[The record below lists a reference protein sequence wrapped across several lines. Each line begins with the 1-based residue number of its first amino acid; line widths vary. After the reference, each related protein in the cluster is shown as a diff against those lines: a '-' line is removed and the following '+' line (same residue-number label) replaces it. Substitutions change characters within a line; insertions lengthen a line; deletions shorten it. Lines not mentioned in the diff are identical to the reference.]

1 MCKLVYETE
10 AWNSLDNDVL
20 CASSFQAFK
29 RLTLDFLSLVF
40 ASYAMDMVHFLKPNP
55 SFKNSIGPQH
65 DVT

>member
-1 MCKLVYETE
+1 MCKIVYETE

-20 CASSFQAFK
+20 FASSVQAFK
-29 RLTLDFLSLVF
+29 RLKLDFFSLVF